1 NFTRYFMGTRPT
13 ITKDFTVDDAV
24 MKQFLGFLDQQHI
37 KYTPEL
43 ISANLDWIKDHIK
56 REAFTYALGI
66 PAGYKVAVDD
76 DAQVEKAEEL
86 IPQAK
91 ALYDNAKKIV
101 AERQAAERY
110 QP

>member
-1 NFTRYFMGTRPT
+1 MGTHPT
-13 ITKDFTVDDAV
+13 VTKDFTVDGAV
-24 MKQFLGFLDQQHI
+24 MKEFLGFLDQQHI

-43 ISANLDWIKDHIK
+43 ISANLDWIKNHIK

-66 PAGYKVAVDD
+66 PAGYKVAVDN
-76 DAQVEKAEEL
+76 DAQVLKAEDL

-101 AERQAAERY
+101 AERQAAEE
-110 QP
+110 QQ